1 MSQKVL
7 VLGAGMVGTHIAED
21 LAAEAGF
28 EVLLADRD
36 AAALARAKARC
47 GAIGTLEADLA
58 DPERVTA
65 LAEAADVVCGA
76 LSSRIG
82 LQTLRAVVRTGR
94 PYADIAFMP
103 EDAQELDALAKEHG
117 SVAVMDCGVAPGMSN
132 LLAGWGVARLDRAT
146 RLEVL
151 VGGLPV
157 VRSKP
162 WEYKAGFAP
171 SDVLEE
177 YTRPSRI
184 VQGGEVVVR
193 EALSDPVDYE
203 FEGIGTLEGPITD
216 GLRSLVDLP
225 IPEMVE
231 RTLRYPGHSAL
242 MRTLR
247 EGGFFSTEPIRVGDQ
262 ELTPLE
268 MTSAMLFPKWKFL
281 PGEED
286 LTVMRI
292 TIEGERAGGR
302 ERIVWDLHAPYDRER
317 GITSMARS
325 TSIPCALVARILAR
339 GAYAEPGVHAP
350 EALGDRTDLVE
361 EILAGHE
368 ARGLHYKERVE
379 AL

>member
-36 AAALARAKARC
+36 AAALGRAKARC

-292 TIEGERAGGR
+292 TIEGERAGGH